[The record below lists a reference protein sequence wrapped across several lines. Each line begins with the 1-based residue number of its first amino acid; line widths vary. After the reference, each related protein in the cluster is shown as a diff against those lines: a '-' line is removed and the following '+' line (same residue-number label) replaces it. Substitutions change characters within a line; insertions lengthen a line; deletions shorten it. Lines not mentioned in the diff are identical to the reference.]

1 MADKS
6 ESKQESTQ
14 EVSADQ
20 AQPSTK
26 SKVAAWLP
34 LMLAVIIM
42 PLSAYLMTKFYL
54 VKQLDTKIQE
64 ATSTQVDASDSADP
78 SESASQQAEGGE
90 DHGTHETAT
99 DHAGE
104 SSGSAHSGTESASG
118 SSDNSAAAVIA
129 YQIESMVVNV
139 RQTGASRFLIASISV
154 DCQEQSQRQKLK
166 DILSIKDPFLRDAAQ
181 RVLSNFT
188 LEELEDE
195 PAAKR
200 KAEAA
205 LIVEFRDFLRDTNI
219 EFSVLFTQWTV
230 Q

>member
-26 SKVAAWLP
+26 GKVAAWLP

-64 ATSTQVDASDSADP
+64 ATSTQVEVSDSADS
-78 SESASQQAEGGE
+78 SESANQQAEQGE
-90 DHGTHETAT
+90 DHGTPETAT

-104 SSGSAHSGTESASG
+104 GSGSAHSGTENASS
-118 SSDNSAAAVIA
+118 SSDNTDTEVIA

-219 EFSVLFTQWTV
+219 EFSVLFPQWTV

>member
-6 ESKQESTQ
+6 ESKQESTK
-14 EVSADQ
+14 EVSVDQ
-20 AQPSTK
+20 TQPSTK
-26 SKVAAWLP
+26 GKVAAWLP

-64 ATSTQVDASDSADP
+64 ATSTQVEASDSADS
-78 SESASQQAEGGE
+78 SESANQQAEGGE

-104 SSGSAHSGTESASG
+104 GSGSAHNGTESASS
-118 SSDNSAAAVIA
+118 SSDNSASAVIA

-219 EFSVLFTQWTV
+219 EFSVLFPQWTV

>member
-1 MADKS
+1 MADKP
-6 ESKQESTQ
+6 ETKQESTQ
-14 EVSADQ
+14 GVSADQ

-26 SKVAAWLP
+26 GRVAAWLP

-64 ATSTQVDASDSADP
+64 ATSTRVDTSDSADP
-78 SESASQQAEGGE
+78 SESANQQVEGGE
-90 DHGTHETAT
+90 DHGTPETAT

-104 SSGSAHSGTESASG
+104 GSGSAHSGTENASS
-118 SSDNSAAAVIA
+118 SSDNTDTEVIA

-154 DCQEQSQRQKLK
+154 DCREQSQRQKLK

-188 LEELEDE
+188 MEELEDE

-219 EFSVLFTQWTV
+219 EFSVLFPQWTV